1 MTHTAFGGHMIWIL
15 ALFQTILRST
25 STIKHIVDC
34 KM

>member
-1 MTHTAFGGHMIWIL
+1 MTHAAIGGHVIWIL
-15 ALFQTILRST
+15 ALLQTRLRST